1 MESLL
6 YSFFVQS
13 DVNSLVSFQRIKRFL
28 SNIQFDNE
36 INKNRLESLYKLLNI
51 GVIDYAGN
59 SKYYMSP
66 SIIINA
72 KNFKIGI
79 NLPID
84 VIETNKDKIINQNT
98 GVTIFNSEDI
108 ALNDCDIK
116 NVDYKF
122 ENYIS
127 NFIDIFKIPL
137 NWEKEQTMFPTN
149 STKIEIFNP
158 ENFKWSKADIPIPTN
173 SLYKV
178 YTYSNDYF
186 EYYFNYKQK
195 WYRIKAEEYD
205 KSSLVKT
212 ILTLKNK
219 LVYNPASNMFSIPK
233 HFSLP
238 SFIEKLL
245 FLNHCLAMGKFPENR
260 NYFIERKD
268 FKKVNRVIFNNHIK
282 ITANE

>member
-13 DVNSLVSFQRIKRFL
+13 NVNSLVSFQRIKRFL

-59 SKYYMSP
+59 DKYYMSP

-98 GVTIFNSEDI
+98 GVTIFNSEVIVLNGWDI
-108 ALNDCDIK
+108 M
-116 NVDYKF
+116 NVDYKYD
-122 ENYIS
+122 NYIS
-127 NFIDIFKIPL
+127 NFIDVYKIPL
-137 NWEKEQTMFPTN
+137 NWNSSDFPTN
-149 STKIEIFNP
+149 FIKIEIFDNILLNWKKT
-158 ENFKWSKADIPIPTN
+158 ECTLNVD

-178 YTYSNDYF
+178 YISSNDYF
-186 EYYFNYKQK
+186 ENYYFYYNQIWYKLK
-195 WYRIKAEEYD
+195 FEEYE
-205 KSSLVKT
+205 KVKLAKM
-212 ILTLKNK
+212 ILATKNK
-219 LVYNPASNMFSIPK
+219 LEFNNSKNILSIPNN
-233 HFSLP
+233 FPLP
-238 SFIEKLL
+238 SFIEKNL
-245 FLNHCLAMGKFPENR
+245 FINHCLTKGEFPVNR
-260 NYFIERKD
+260 KYFIDKVE
-268 FKKVNRVIFNNHIK
+268 FKKMNKIVLKNHIK
-282 ITANE
+282 IVSNE

>member
-13 DVNSLVSFQRIKRFL
+13 NVNSLVSFQRIKRFL

-59 SKYYMSP
+59 DKYYMSP

-98 GVTIFNSEDI
+98 GVTIFNSEVI
-108 ALNDCDIK
+108 VLNDWDIM
-116 NVDYKF
+116 NVDYKYD
-122 ENYIS
+122 NYIS
-127 NFIDIFKIPL
+127 NFIDVYKIPL
-137 NWEKEQTMFPTN
+137 NWNSSDFPTN
-149 STKIEIFNP
+149 FIKIEIFDNILLNWKKT
-158 ENFKWSKADIPIPTN
+158 ECTLNFD

-178 YTYSNDYF
+178 YISSNDYF
-186 EYYFNYKQK
+186 ENYYFYYNQIWYKLK
-195 WYRIKAEEYD
+195 FEEYEKVKFAKMILATKD
-205 KSSLVKT
+205 KLEFNNSKN
-212 ILTLKNK
+212 IL
-219 LVYNPASNMFSIPK
+219 SIPNN
-233 HFSLP
+233 FPLP
-238 SFIEKLL
+238 SFIEKIL
-245 FLNHCLAMGKFPENR
+245 FINHCLTKGEFPVNR
-260 NYFIERKD
+260 KYFIDKVE
-268 FKKVNRVIFNNHIK
+268 FKKMNKIVLKNHIK
-282 ITANE
+282 IESNE